1 MLAYNAIIM
10 DIIAEAS
17 TYIPIDRRQ
26 ALAASV
32 ELNERA
38 HGAVLFAD
46 ISGFTGLTDDLVRA
60 YGPQRGVEEMTHHLN
75 RVYDRLV
82 AAVHEHGGIVI
93 GFSGDGMTCWFD
105 ADRMGGAGGSRE
117 RRARATRAA
126 LACAHRLQREMAAF
140 AAIPAGDTEAR
151 LAIKSALA
159 AGPVR
164 RLLVGD
170 PAIQLID
177 VIAGA
182 PLERVSQLERE
193 ARSGETVLDEEA
205 RALVREIGKIE
216 EIGDW
221 EIQEIGKTEE
231 ISATQSSISNLQS
244 FLLPQIY
251 ARLEAG
257 GGRFVAE
264 LWPAAA
270 LFLRFDGLDFDRDE
284 QAGAKLDEFVRWVQQ
299 TLARYEGALIQ
310 LTTGDKGSYLYAA
323 FGAPVAHSDDP
334 ARAVTAALHLIA
346 PPAALGYR
354 PRVQIGIARGRM
366 RVGPYG
372 SRSRQTYGVQG
383 RAVNFAAQLMMHAQP
398 GQIIADTR
406 VAASVRDQCR
416 VQALV
421 PITPKGGRDPQLVFA
436 VTGGDDAAPS
446 LHGALYISP
455 PVGRD
460 PELAQMDAA
469 LEEALAGRGGI
480 LRVEGEAG
488 IGKSHLVGAF
498 IGRAMDRVLVA
509 PAACQ
514 STTQETPYYAA
525 RQIARR
531 LFGLDRLTFAD
542 ETEEIEHVA
551 RMLTQLNPALLVRMP
566 LLGELL
572 DLPIPENETTGG
584 FDPRLRQAAL
594 YSLAVEIIQAVAR
607 LQPVLLVGEDV
618 HWMDEASQGLMLA
631 LARVAEQTRILMLV
645 THRPPRVG
653 ATGFIDSLAA
663 TPNQRHIRL
672 AELTEA
678 GSAALIESRL
688 GGPIS
693 PLALALVHAQ
703 AQGNPFFTEEL
714 VDALREAGH
723 LALQDETWRLTDP
736 LVAQLHA
743 ANCLLRDGSEWRL
756 APDASLTSVNLGAPD
771 SIHGIVLARLDR
783 LPEPA
788 KLTLKVASVLGRV
801 FRLDVLRRAHPERP
815 TPAELRAQISLLQT
829 RDFARA
835 QTPEP
840 VETLLFKHNITQE
853 VAYQTLLETQ
863 RRELH
868 GAAGQALESLAP
880 DEVDQLALHFFS
892 ADLDAPR
899 VKAKALRYLDAAGQ
913 RAKRDYANETA
924 LSYFDRA
931 LSLEK
936 RWQWLKD
943 RVDVLHVLGRRREEE
958 ITLQRLN
965 VHPDAPK
972 VEIDYL
978 WGAYYEAASEYKQ
991 ALAALAEAREL
1002 SELQG
1007 DRCREARCLTRQG
1020 MIAWRRGDYDGAE
1033 SSYGAALDLLA
1044 ACAATD
1050 DGQREELP
1058 LAEADVRYGLGLVH
1072 RQQGR
1077 YGEAVE
1083 QLTASLELSRTA
1095 NSRQQE
1101 ALTLDA
1107 LGGVEFLRRRYPQA
1121 LDHYDKSLTIRRA
1134 IGDRAGEG
1142 SSLLN
1147 IAQVHRT
1154 RGDHG
1159 AARAMLEEALA
1170 IQQALGNRWWEEII
1184 WNELGIVSMLIGRLD
1199 EAEERLR
1206 KGLRLA
1212 TEIGTETGQAYVLCN
1227 LGQVLRDQGKL
1238 NEAEKILR
1246 RGLALAMAQQDAHL
1260 EALYLSELAILAL
1273 GREDYAEAMDLS
1285 QRALDH
1291 FRQLDL
1297 RLSTTTDLTTLA
1309 RASLALGRPEDAARY
1324 LEETLAILDECSGQG
1339 PDYPQRD
1346 YFFCYEILTALGRN
1360 EEAQRALEAAHRLL
1374 MAQAEEISDPAMR
1387 RDYLHEVAF
1396 NRAIVEQ
1403 ARAL

>member
-1 MLAYNAIIM
+1 MLAYNAAIM
-10 DIIAEAS
+10 DAIAEAS
-17 TYIPIDRRQ
+17 TYIPMDRRQ
-26 ALAASV
+26 ALAAGV
-32 ELNERA
+32 ELAERT

-46 ISGFTGLTDDLVRA
+46 ISGFTSLTDALVRA
-60 YGPQRGVEEMTHHLN
+60 HGPQRGVEEMTHHLN

-82 AAVHEHGGIVI
+82 AAVHEHGGSVI

-105 ADRMGGAGGSRE
+105 AERMGGAKT
-117 RRARATRAA
+117 RRAQASATLAA
-126 LACAHRLQREMAAF
+126 LACARRLQQEMAAF
-140 AAIPAGDTEAR
+140 ATIPTGDTEAR

-182 PLERVSQLERE
+182 PLDRVSQLERQ
-193 ARSGETVLDEEA
+193 ARSGETVFDEEA
-205 RALVREIGKIE
+205 RALVE

-221 EIQEIGKTEE
+221 GIREIGTIEE
-231 ISATQSSISNLQS
+231 IPAPQSSIFNLRS

-264 LWPAAA
+264 LRPAVA
-270 LFLRFDGLDFDRDE
+270 LFLRFAGLDFDRDE

-334 ARAVTAALHLIA
+334 ARAVTAALQLID
-346 PPAALGYR
+346 PPARLGYR

-372 SRSRQTYGVQG
+372 SRSRQSYGVQG

-406 VAASVRDQCR
+406 VAASVRNQCR
-416 VQALV
+416 IQALI
-421 PITPKGGRDPQLVFA
+421 PITPKGGSEPQLVFA
-436 VTGGDDAAPS
+436 VTGGDDAGPS
-446 LHGALYISP
+446 LHAALYVHP

-480 LRVEGEAG
+480 VRVEGEAG

-498 IGRAMDRVLVA
+498 ICQAMDRVLVA

-531 LFGLDRLTFAD
+531 LFSLDRLTFAD
-542 ETEEIEHVA
+542 ESEEIEHVA
-551 RMLTQLNPALLVRMP
+551 RTLTQLNPRLLVRMP

-572 DLPIPENETTGG
+572 DLPIPDNETTAG
-584 FDPRLRQAAL
+584 FAPRLRQAAL

-618 HWMDEASQGLMLA
+618 HWMDEASQGMMLA
-631 LARVAEQTRILMLV
+631 LARVTDQTRILMLV
-645 THRPPRVG
+645 THRPPRAG
-653 ATGFIDSLAA
+653 ASRFMESLTA
-663 TPNQRHIRL
+663 TPNHRHIRL

-678 GSAALIESRL
+678 GSAALIETRL
-688 GGPIS
+688 GGPAS
-693 PLALALVHAQ
+693 PLTLSLVHAQ
-703 AQGNPFFTEEL
+703 AQGNPFFAEEL

-723 LALQDETWRLTDP
+723 LTLQDETWRLADP

-743 ANCLLRDGSEWRL
+743 ANCLIRDGNEWRL
-756 APDASLTSVNLGAPD
+756 APDASLTSVNLGVPD

-801 FRLDVLRRAHPERP
+801 FRLEVLRHTHPERP
-815 TPAELRAQISLLQT
+815 SPATLAEQLALLQI

-835 QTPEP
+835 RTPEP

-853 VAYQTLLETQ
+853 VAYQTLLEAQ

-868 GAAGQALESLAP
+868 GAAGQALENLAP
-880 DEVDQLALHFFS
+880 DEVDQLAFHFFS
-892 ADLDAPR
+892 ADLSAPQM
-899 VKAKALRYLDAAGQ
+899 KAKALRYLDAAGQ

-924 LSYFDRA
+924 LFYFERA
-931 LSLEK
+931 LSLKE

-943 RVDVLHVLGRRREEE
+943 RVDVLHVLGRRQEEE
-958 ITLQRLN
+958 ATLRRLDA
-965 VHPDAPK
+965 HPDAPR

-978 WGAYYEAASEYKQ
+978 WGAYYEAASEYEE
-991 ALAALAEAREL
+991 ALAALAHAREL
-1002 SELQG
+1002 SAQQG
-1007 DRCREARCLTRQG
+1007 DYCREARCLTRQG
-1020 MIAWRRGDYDGAE
+1020 MIAWRRGDYDEAE
-1033 SSYGAALDLLA
+1033 SSYREALDLLA
-1044 ACAATD
+1044 ACASTD
-1050 DGQREELP
+1050 GGQHEELP
-1058 LAEADVRYGLGLVH
+1058 MAEADVRYGLGLVH

-1077 YGEAVE
+1077 YGEAVA
-1083 QLTASLELSRTA
+1083 QLTASLELSRA
-1095 NSRQQE
+1095 ASNRQQE

-1121 LDHYDKSLTIRRA
+1121 LDHYDKSLAIRRA

-1159 AARAMLEEALA
+1159 AAQAMLAEALA

-1184 WNELGIVSMLIGRLD
+1184 WNELGIVSMLIGRLG
-1199 EAEERLR
+1199 EAEKRLR
-1206 KGLRLA
+1206 EGLRLA
-1212 TEIGTETGQAYVLCN
+1212 TEIGTETGQAYILCN

-1238 NEAEKILR
+1238 DEAEAMLQ
-1246 RGLALAMAQQDAHL
+1246 RGLALAIAQQDAHL

-1273 GREDYAEAMDLS
+1273 GREAYGLAVELS
-1285 QRALDH
+1285 QRALAR

-1309 RASLALGRPEDAARY
+1309 RASLALGRRADAARY
-1324 LEETLAILDECSGQG
+1324 VEETLEILDACDGQG

-1346 YFFCYEILTALGRN
+1346 YFFCYETLTALGRTDQ
-1360 EEAQRALEAAHRLL
+1360 AQRALEAAHRLL
-1374 MAQAEEISDPAMR
+1374 HQQAVRISDQAMR
-1387 RDYLHEVAF
+1387 GDYLRRVAV
-1396 NRAIVEQ
+1396 NRAIMEE
-1403 ARAL
+1403 AG